1 MNKINPL
8 NLLNQKI
15 AEQSIQPISGQYL
28 STGIAALD
36 RCIGGMPVG
45 RTTLVMGHDDIDM
58 IEYLVSVSVKQL
70 RQGQFVVLFQKDP
83 QQAALMLW
91 CIVAQLTN
99 ISVTKLRYGQLT
111 DQEIALITP
120 VFTELNQ
127 SLAIYFPEENSANE
141 DSEPVGLG
149 GDHDN
154 NPNEGESI
162 KSSNNHHGFSNLN
175 MGLLDRLLDVGS
187 DDIDEFDDYM
197 NASLL
202 TECLMA
208 HQMRLHDRSMFVVLT
223 LNAMND
229 IAQIKIYQQVINR
242 LQGNKNNPATF
253 LIMTDRRRFSN
264 RNSLHDIAQS
274 SELYQL
280 SSLVMELSTSNDSE
294 LLKTDL
300 INVIKS
306 STGSHPNIH
315 IHLDRVMT

>member
-8 NLLNQKI
+8 SLLNQKI
-15 AEQSIQPISGQYL
+15 AEQYIQPISGQYL

-45 RTTLVMGHDDIDM
+45 QTTLVMGHDDIDM
-58 IEYLVSVSVKQL
+58 IEYLVSLSVAQL

-91 CIVAQLTN
+91 CMVAKLTN
-99 ISVTKLRYGQLT
+99 TSVTKLRYGQLT

-141 DSEPVGLG
+141 NSEPVGLG

-154 NPNEGESI
+154 RPNEGESI
-162 KSSNNHHGFSNLN
+162 KSSNNHHGFSNMN

-187 DDIDEFDDYM
+187 DDLDDYM
-197 NASLL
+197 NESLL
-202 TECLMA
+202 TECLIS
-208 HQMRLHDRSMFVVLT
+208 HQVSQHDRSMFVVLT

-229 IAQIKIYQQVINR
+229 ITQILLYQQVINR
-242 LQGNKNNPATF
+242 LQGNVDHPATF

-264 RNSLHDIAQS
+264 RNSLHDITQS
-274 SELYQL
+274 SELYQMA
-280 SSLVMELSTSNDSE
+280 SIFMELSTINDSD
-294 LLKTDL
+294 LLKTDI

-306 STGSHPNIH
+306 PTGSHPNIH